1 MKKLLIVLIFSCLFA
16 CSNGVNIFSL
26 KQVSFKVSKEY
37 NSDCINLSEMDLYY
51 FEKDDNIMFSVGE
64 FNTEPL
70 ITSYAF
76 LKNLQQKNIKY
87 TTVVDGYLTKV
98 FYTDKVPYC
107 FLIVR
112 KDEKSKPLGNYLF
125 YCSNLSKSDF
135 KKLMDSVQYISN

>member
-1 MKKLLIVLIFSCLFA
+1 MKKLLIALIFCCLFA
-16 CSNGVNIFSL
+16 CSNAGNTFYL
-26 KQVSFKVSKEY
+26 KQISFKVSKDY

-87 TTVVDGYLTKV
+87 ATVVD
-98 FYTDKVPYC
+98 
-107 FLIVR
+107 
-112 KDEKSKPLGNYLF
+112 
-125 YCSNLSKSDF
+125 
-135 KKLMDSVQYISN
+135 